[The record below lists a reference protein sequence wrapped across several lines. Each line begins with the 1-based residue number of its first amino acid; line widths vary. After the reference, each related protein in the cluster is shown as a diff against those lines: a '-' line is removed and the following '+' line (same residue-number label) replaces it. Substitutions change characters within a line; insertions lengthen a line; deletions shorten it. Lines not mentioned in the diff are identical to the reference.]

1 MRKRGTALSNI
12 MDIIAK
18 ETNGKS
24 YKTFK
29 YTYEGSDVLSFAYD
43 DHQEITWERYG
54 ETVPPNGS
62 INLKRKADSIANDK
76 PLFGFF
82 LYGSRHTYKVD
93 DIAYKNKVY
102 PVIAGQVGVSCCQR
116 IDKVMHSYEFDRRL
130 AIALPKVASQSDWNK
145 KVFFANLCK
154 KLNEESYLETIGIQF
169 TDVIPYATKVDEFDR
184 IEGKGIAVIQ
194 DLMIQR
200 EVAMVTKLV
209 AEHKINNRR
218 YLLKDGSLEYR
229 VDHLRNDREKR
240 QFQKNFSFVVGVS
253 KSFNPENCKDKKGKN
268 NSNMIAD
275 LPLYHRT
282 PVSMYSSPRLEGM
295 RYAVWYL
302 RIRDKRYTTNT
313 FDGILKIEKILVT
326 DEQIHNGLETEEVDL
341 ISANIINERNP
352 VCYGADSRWANHLY
366 PVYVTE
372 CFAKSKYLSDTMFLN
387 LF

>member
-1 MRKRGTALSNI
+1 
-12 MDIIAK
+12 MDIIAH
-18 ETNGKS
+18 ETGGKS
-24 YKTFK
+24 YKTYK
-29 YTYEGSDVLSFAYD
+29 YICEGSEMLSFDYD

-54 ETVPPNGS
+54 ETVPPERTIS
-62 INLKRKADSIANDK
+62 MRAKADTCKMRKS
-76 PLFGFF
+76 LFSYF
-82 LYGSRHTYKVD
+82 LDGSRHTYKVD

-102 PVIAGQVGVSCCQR
+102 PVIAGQVGVSCCKRVNKEMQKH
-116 IDKVMHSYEFDRRL
+116 DFDRRL

-145 KVFFANLCK
+145 AVYFSNLCS
-154 KLNEESYLETIGIQF
+154 KLNENSKLKHYNIEF
-169 TDVIPYATKVDEFDR
+169 TEIIPYTTKVDEFEK
-184 IEGKGIAVIQ
+184 IENKGIAVIQ

-200 EVAMVTKLV
+200 EIDMVTKLV
-209 AEHKINNRR
+209 AEHRINATH
-218 YLLKDGSLEYR
+218 YLMKDGSLEYR
-229 VDHLRNDREKR
+229 VDYLKNEREKR
-240 QFQKNFSFVVGVS
+240 KFQNNFSYVVGVS

-268 NSNMIAD
+268 NSDMIAE

-282 PVSMYSSPRLEGM
+282 PVSLYSSPRLEGM
-295 RYAVWYL
+295 KYAVWYL
-302 RIRDKRYTTNT
+302 RIRDQKYTVNA

-326 DEQIHNGLETEEVDL
+326 DEQISKGLDTEEVDL